1 MFAIGFKEFK
11 NLFKSFKS
19 LVVISII
26 FGVTLGS
33 AKLISIFQSQLH
45 QLGMNDSPYATGLLI
60 IILLASPL
68 FIFALSHNAINE
80 EYRSRTI
87 RFIAT
92 KTSRENII
100 FGKFFGTLFF
110 WIVCLTIVVILLTF
124 FSGHFYFSEL
134 IQSIIYVSYFI
145 GLTILLS
152 TVISRPG
159 ITGFLGI
166 VLSIAVTII
175 GLWSIGSKNLLLKI
189 FSYITPYFFYSQ
201 DNENYTYLVLIFP
214 ILFLGLSLMILR
226 RRDL

>member
-1 MFAIGFKEFK
+1 
-11 NLFKSFKS
+11 
-19 LVVISII
+19 
-26 FGVTLGS
+26 
-33 AKLISIFQSQLH
+33 
-45 QLGMNDSPYATGLLI
+45 
-60 IILLASPL
+60 
-68 FIFALSHNAINE
+68 
-80 EYRSRTI
+80 
-87 RFIAT
+87 
-92 KTSRENII
+92 
-100 FGKFFGTLFF
+100 
-110 WIVCLTIVVILLTF
+110 
-124 FSGHFYFSEL
+124 
-134 IQSIIYVSYFI
+134 VSYFI

>member
-1 MFAIGFKEFK
+1 
-11 NLFKSFKS
+11 
-19 LVVISII
+19 
-26 FGVTLGS
+26 
-33 AKLISIFQSQLH
+33 
-45 QLGMNDSPYATGLLI
+45 MNDSPYATGLLI

-68 FIFALSHNAINE
+68 FIFVLIHNAIYE
-80 EYRSRTI
+80 DYRSRTI

-100 FGKFFGTLFF
+100 FGSLFF

-189 FSYITPYFFYSQ
+189 FSYITPYLFYSQ